1 MSNIQKLVLAAG
13 LLAAVVVA
21 LFWKSDLLPWVV
33 GGLGVLLGVLYA
45 GSDSKKGPL
54 LACAALVIAL
64 TAIYAQSEGSRA
76 FNPEWLTETVFFV
89 RVFFAHVLL
98 ALGLL
103 ALVKKS

>member
-1 MSNIQKLVLAAG
+1 MNNVQKLVLGAG
-13 LLAAVVVA
+13 LLAAVVAA
-21 LFWKSDLLPWVV
+21 LLWDSDLLPWVV
-33 GGLGVLLGVLYA
+33 GGLGILLGLLYA
-45 GSDSKKGPL
+45 GADNKKGPII
-54 LACAALVIAL
+54 ACVALVIAL
-64 TAIYAQSEGSRA
+64 TAIYAQSKGSRA

>member
-1 MSNIQKLVLAAG
+1 MNNVQKTVLLLG
-13 LLAAVVVA
+13 LLAALLA
-21 LFWKSDLLPWVV
+21 AILWDSDRLPWIV
-33 GGLGVLLGVLYA
+33 GGLGILLG
-45 GSDSKKGPL
+45 L
-54 LACAALVIAL
+54 LCARQDDNKRATITAAALVIAL